1 MTYIMNFMK
10 IFNFIKLYFIV
21 LPIALLFGLWI
32 AFCTLLEHIIEQYKI
47 K

>member
-1 MTYIMNFMK
+1 MK
-10 IFNFIKLYFIV
+10 ILKFIKLYFIV
-21 LPIALLFGLWI
+21 LPIAILFGLWI